1 MVNANGRKKRVIEW
15 PMAIEKRNNSKV
27 QRKKEQRKKRK
38 AQRQHLAED
47 GPFYGFILIWS
58 RVTHYQLRTANTKV
72 KNIGYSFISVYI
84 REFNSYGFLMILR
97 SFQISIVFLRVI
109 GIRIRTFSSSSREN

>member
-1 MVNANGRKKRVIEW
+1 MLNANGRKKRVKEW
-15 PMAIEKRNNSKV
+15 PLAIEKRNNAEV
-27 QRKKEQRKKRK
+27 QRKTEQQKKRK

-72 KNIGYSFISVYI
+72 KNIRYSFISVYI
-84 REFNSYGFLMILR
+84 REFNSYGF
-97 SFQISIVFLRVI
+97 SHDTAFISNKHYFFRVI
-109 GIRIRTFSSSSREN
+109 RMRTFSFSSREN